1 MKYKFTGEGIINL
14 ESTDELTNDKRWLLL
29 SPWQMSKKYPSLSW
43 KWFYDVLS
51 RENEIT
57 SLALGHDKFINRPV
71 LAKTVNYRIDDME
84 NAESIN
90 ERRKILLEQVKIL
103 NELSSFLLPEA
114 LDWFTV
120 ENILDPLKDENSRK
134 TEPVLILDYIPGKSL
149 KYAINTGKYKNKK
162 GKEIQKV
169 TLEGESNDIRN
180 TVNIPK
186 IGRISLNILTFLK
199 LLCDKEYCHIALS
212 PDHIIVLKDDT
223 TPRFVGLGRICKT
236 INGVI
241 DLNHI
246 NSGRTVPGYSA
257 PELND
262 YVTGRRE
269 NVKSKNVA
277 AYSLGVLMHQM
288 AIGKTDFEPE
298 MLVGPAFVYPN
309 PISEP
314 LINNKG
320 KFGKLL
326 HNLIA
331 NLCNHDENKR
341 LTDFDEIEKQLLIL
355 SSMYISGEEGNIKEF
370 KKISGEIKSFYQNSQ
385 FGEILGD
392 DGRTYK
398 FNQASLNNLNSN
410 DLKYI
415 AIGNRVTF
423 DGTIKPSLHGQSTSR
438 AYANNLCNIKPKI
451 NKETTKNT
459 DVRKGQYDT
468 NVLKKEKT
476 PNNSTTADDMINK
489 CAALLQK
496 LKHLKK

>member
-29 SPWQMSKKYPSLSW
+29 SPWQMNKQYPGLSW
-43 KWFYDVLS
+43 NWFNEVLS
-51 RENEIT
+51 RKNEIT

-71 LAKTVNYRIDDME
+71 LAKTINYRIDDME
-84 NAESIN
+84 STESIN
-90 ERRKILLEQVKIL
+90 ARRKILLEQVKIL
-103 NELSSFLLPEA
+103 NELSSSLLPEA

-120 ENILDPLKDENSRK
+120 ENILDPLKDEASRK

-149 KYAINTGKYKNKK
+149 KYAINAGKYKKRRD
-162 GKEIQKV
+162 KEAQIV
-169 TLEGESNDIRN
+169 ALEEESSDIRN
-180 TVNIPK
+180 IVDIPK

-236 INGVI
+236 VNGII

-246 NSGRTVPGYSA
+246 NSGRTIPGYSA

-269 NVKSKNVA
+269 RVKSKNVA

-298 MLVGPAFVYPN
+298 MLDGPAFVYPN

-314 LINNKG
+314 LINKKG
-320 KFGKLL
+320 KFGRLL

-331 NLCNHDENKR
+331 NLCNHDENLR

-370 KKISGEIKSFYQNSQ
+370 KNINGQIKSYYHQNQ
-385 FGEILGD
+385 YGEILGD

-398 FNQASLNNLNSN
+398 FNQASLNNISSS
-410 DLKYI
+410 DLKHI
-415 AIGNRVTF
+415 AIGARVTF
-423 DGTIKPSLHGQSTSR
+423 DGTIKPSLHGQNATR
-438 AYANNLCNIKPKI
+438 AYANNLCNIKPEI
-451 NKETTKNT
+451 
-459 DVRKGQYDT
+459 
-468 NVLKKEKT
+468 KKENIKSREVKRELKENVIHESEKT
-476 PNNSTTADDMINK
+476 NSNSVTADDILNK
-489 CAALLQK
+489 CSALLQK